1 MNPSTQPSILFVDDD
16 KNLLAALGRQLRR
29 NYSFETANGPEEAL
43 ARYAAG
49 ERFAVVVSDY
59 TMPGMTGVELLHR
72 VATMDPDAVRLLL
85 TGNADL
91 ALAIEAVNKGR
102 IFRLLVKPCAQD
114 ELRGSLDAAL
124 EQHLLRCAERDILE
138 RTLGGCVQLVADIVS
153 HLCPNAFG
161 RAMRLQTYVR
171 QVGKLARYPQLWHLE
186 TAALLSQLGV
196 VALPPEL
203 LARGSRRQQLGS
215 EELAV
220 FDAHPIVAGKLLR
233 HIPRLEL
240 VAEIIARQ
248 APASSSPKALLSP
261 SSPESELPAAILA
274 ACIAFD
280 ELISQGVAAEAA
292 AKSCA
297 AAPGVPASLTSAI
310 LALRPTTTGST
321 SQIVPVQR
329 LHAGMILDQDVRR
342 RDGQL
347 VITRGH
353 EITPTLL
360 ERLLNYV
367 SLGQLTGTVQVITSI
382 GPTNPSDRTPSIRD
396 THPAGAPR

>member
-1 MNPSTQPSILFVDDD
+1 MTIPSQPSILFVDDD

-29 NYSFETANGPEEAL
+29 DYSFETANGPEEAL
-43 ARYAAG
+43 ARFAAG

-59 TMPGMTGVELLHR
+59 TMPRMTGVELLHR
-72 VATMDPDAVRLLL
+72 VATLDPDAVRLLL

-102 IFRLLVKPCAQD
+102 IFRLLIKPCSQE
-114 ELRGSLDAAL
+114 ELRGALDAAL
-124 EQHLLRCAERDILE
+124 EQNLLRCAERDILE

-161 RAMRLQTYVR
+161 RAMRLQAYVR
-171 QVGKLARYPQLWHLE
+171 QVGKQVRYPQLWHLE

-203 LARGSRRQQLGS
+203 LARGSRRQQMAS

-248 APASSSPKALLSP
+248 APASANPHSRLAPP
-261 SSPESELPAAILA
+261 SQESDLPAAILA

-280 ELISQGVAAEAA
+280 ELISQGVAAESAA
-292 AKSCA
+292 ESCA
-297 AAPGVPASLTSAI
+297 AAPGVPAALTTAI
-310 LALRPTTTGST
+310 LALRPTTTGT
-321 SQIVPVQR
+321 TAQVVPLQR
-329 LHAGMILDQDVRR
+329 LRAGMILDEDVRR

-367 SLGQLTGTVQVITSI
+367 SLGQLTGTVQVITST
-382 GPTNPSDRTPSIRD
+382 GTTNPSDRTPSIRD
-396 THPAGAPR
+396 IHNAGAPR